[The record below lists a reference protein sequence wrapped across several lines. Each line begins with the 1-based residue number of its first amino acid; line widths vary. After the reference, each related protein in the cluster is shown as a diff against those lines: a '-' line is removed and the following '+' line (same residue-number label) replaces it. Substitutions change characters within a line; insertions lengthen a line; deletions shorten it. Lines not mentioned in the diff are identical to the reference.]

1 MRIQT
6 VRRIE
11 RIEALY
17 RQFYAQSACASP
29 YLSYDWI
36 KHTGKGFRDKHPLE
50 SVFSR
55 LKIYLL
61 YNDGGELRCIA
72 PLLIEHR
79 PGKKKKI
86 KIGGYNTPAE
96 PLDLVYPGDIK
107 DEEFDFLLDA
117 VTQNEKPDEFLFS
130 PIMKDSPLARYCSK
144 RENAAVKDEVSYRM
158 FLTDYD
164 SWYAGLSKSVRQN
177 IRTSYNRLNTDG
189 KTYSFEFTAGRPLSK
204 QQYNRINSIL
214 SKRLMEHMKVRNPLT
229 GAAVRFLKLLNPA
242 SKGLNNSSNG
252 YCALLCI
259 DGEIA
264 GYTAG
269 LMNGGV
275 VSVCRFAIDTV
286 FARYNPGAI
295 IHNELVK
302 RLLEQDA
309 FSAREY
315 IFSRGDEQ
323 YKLSYGGE
331 AFSYSS
337 IRFPAAK

>member
-1 MRIQT
+1 M
-6 VRRIE
+6 RRIE

-36 KHTGKGFRDKHPLE
+36 KYTGKGFRDKHPLE
-50 SVFSR
+50 SVFSHLR
-55 LKIYLL
+55 IYLL
-61 YNDGGELRCIA
+61 YSDSGELRCIA
-72 PLLIEHR
+72 PLLIECQ
-79 PGKKKKI
+79 PGKKKKV
-86 KIGGYNTPAE
+86 KICGYNTPAE
-96 PLDLVYPGDIK
+96 PLDLVYSGDMS
-107 DEEFDFLLDA
+107 DAEFDCLFDA
-117 VTQNEKPDEFLFS
+117 VTKNEKPDEFLFS
-130 PIMKDSPLARYCSK
+130 PLIKESLLAMYCSK
-144 RENAAVKDEVSYRM
+144 RTNAAVRDEVSYRM

-189 KTYSFEFTAGRPLSK
+189 KTYSFEFTQGKPLSK
-204 QQYNRINSIL
+204 QQYGRINSIL
-214 SKRLMEHMKVRNPLT
+214 SKRLMEHMKVKNPLT
-229 GAAVRFLKLLNPA
+229 AAAVRFLKLLNPA
-242 SKGLNNSSNG
+242 SRGLNNSSNS
-252 YCALLCI
+252 YCAILYV

-275 VSVCRFAIDTV
+275 ISVCRFAIDTD
-286 FARYNPGAI
+286 FGRYNPGAI

-309 FSAREY
+309 AGAREY

-337 IRFPAAK
+337 IRFPAR

>member
-36 KHTGKGFRDKHPLE
+36 KNTGKGFRDKHPLE

-72 PLLIEHR
+72 PLLAEHQ
-79 PGKKKKI
+79 PGKRKKI
-86 KIGGYNTPAE
+86 KIAGYNTPAE

-107 DEEFDFLLDA
+107 DEEFDFLFDA
-117 VTQNEKPDEFLFS
+117 VTQSEKPDEYLFS
-130 PIMKDSPLARYCSK
+130 PLMKDSLLAKYCSK
-144 RENAAVKDEVSYRM
+144 RKNAAVKDEVSYRM

-189 KTYSFEFTAGRPLSK
+189 N
-204 QQYNRINSIL
+204 Q
-214 SKRLMEHMKVRNPLT
+214 
-229 GAAVRFLKLLNPA
+229 
-242 SKGLNNSSNG
+242 
-252 YCALLCI
+252 
-259 DGEIA
+259 
-264 GYTAG
+264 
-269 LMNGGV
+269 
-275 VSVCRFAIDTV
+275 CREE
-286 FARYNPGAI
+286 P
-295 IHNELVK
+295 
-302 RLLEQDA
+302 
-309 FSAREY
+309 
-315 IFSRGDEQ
+315 
-323 YKLSYGGE
+323 
-331 AFSYSS
+331 
-337 IRFPAAK
+337 

>member
-1 MRIQT
+1 M
-6 VRRIE
+6 RRIE

-17 RQFYAQSACASP
+17 RQFYARSACASP

-55 LKIYLL
+55 LRIYLL
-61 YNDGGELRCIA
+61 YSDSGELRCIA
-72 PLLIEHR
+72 PLLIECQ
-79 PGKKKKI
+79 PGKKKKV
-86 KIGGYNTPAE
+86 KICGYNTPAE
-96 PLDLVYPGDIK
+96 PLDLVYSGDMS
-107 DEEFDFLLDA
+107 DAEFDFLFDA
-117 VTQNEKPDEFLFS
+117 VTRNEKPDEFLFS
-130 PIMKDSPLARYCSK
+130 PLIKDSLLARYCSK
-144 RENAAVKDEVSYRM
+144 RTNAAVREEVSYRM

-189 KTYSFEFTAGRPLSK
+189 KTYSFEFTQGKHLSK
-204 QQYNRINSIL
+204 QQYSRINSIL
-214 SKRLMEHMKVRNPLT
+214 SKRLMEHMKVKNPLT
-229 GAAVRFLKLLNPA
+229 AAAVRFLKLLNPA
-242 SKGLNNSSNG
+242 SRGLNNSSNS
-252 YCALLCI
+252 YCAILYV

-275 VSVCRFAIDTV
+275 ISVCRFAIDTD
-286 FARYNPGAI
+286 FGRYNPGAI

-309 FSAREY
+309 SGAREY

-337 IRFPAAK
+337 IRFPAR

>member
-36 KHTGKGFRDKHPLE
+36 KYTRKGFRDKHPLE

-55 LKIYLL
+55 LRIYLL
-61 YNDGGELRCIA
+61 YSDSGELRCIA
-72 PLLIEHR
+72 PLLIECQ
-79 PGKKKKI
+79 PGKKKKV
-86 KIGGYNTPAE
+86 KICGYNTPAE
-96 PLDLVYPGDIK
+96 PLDLVYSGDMS
-107 DEEFDFLLDA
+107 DAEFDFLFDA
-117 VTQNEKPDEFLFS
+117 VTRNEKPDEFLFS
-130 PIMKDSPLARYCSK
+130 PLIKDSLLARYCSK
-144 RENAAVKDEVSYRM
+144 RTNAAVREEVSYRM

-189 KTYSFEFTAGRPLSK
+189 KTYSFEFTQGKPLSK
-204 QQYNRINSIL
+204 QQYSRINSIL
-214 SKRLMEHMKVRNPLT
+214 SKRLMEHMKVKNPVT
-229 GAAVRFLKLLNPA
+229 AAAVRFLKLLNPA
-242 SKGLNNSSNG
+242 SRGLNNSSNS
-252 YCALLCI
+252 YCAILYV

-275 VSVCRFAIDTV
+275 ISVCRFAIDTD
-286 FARYNPGAI
+286 FGRYNPGAI

-309 FSAREY
+309 SGAREY

-337 IRFPAAK
+337 IRFPAR

>member
-1 MRIQT
+1 M
-6 VRRIE
+6 RRIE

-50 SVFSR
+50 SVFSQLR
-55 LKIYLL
+55 IYLL
-61 YNDGGELRCIA
+61 YSDSGELRCIA
-72 PLLIEHR
+72 PLLVER
-79 PGKKKKI
+79 QPGKKKKV
-86 KIGGYNTPAE
+86 KICGYNTPAE
-96 PLDLVYPGDIK
+96 PLDLVYSGDMS
-107 DEEFDFLLDA
+107 DAEFDFLFDA
-117 VTQNEKPDEFLFS
+117 VTRNEKPDEFLFS
-130 PIMKDSPLARYCSK
+130 PLIKDSLLARYCSK
-144 RENAAVKDEVSYRM
+144 RTNAAVREEVSYRM

-164 SWYAGLSKSVRQN
+164 SWYASLSKSVRQN

-189 KTYSFEFTAGRPLSK
+189 KTYSFEFTQGKPLSK
-204 QQYNRINSIL
+204 QQYSRINSIL
-214 SKRLMEHMKVRNPLT
+214 SKRLMEHMKVKNPLT
-229 GAAVRFLKLLNPA
+229 AAAVRFLKLLNPS
-242 SKGLNNSSNG
+242 SKGLNNSSNS
-252 YCALLCI
+252 YCAILYV
-259 DGEIA
+259 DSEIA

-275 VSVCRFAIDTV
+275 ISVCRFAIDTD
-286 FARYNPGAI
+286 FGRYNPGAI

-309 FSAREY
+309 SGAREY

-337 IRFPAAK
+337 IRFPAR